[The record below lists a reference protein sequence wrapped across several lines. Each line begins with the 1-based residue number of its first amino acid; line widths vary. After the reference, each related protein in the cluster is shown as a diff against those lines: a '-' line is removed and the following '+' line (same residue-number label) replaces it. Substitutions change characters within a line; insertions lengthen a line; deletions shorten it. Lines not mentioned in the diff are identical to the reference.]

1 MPQRSNRK
9 QLGKTL
15 GSPIK
20 EVKNPPPKTWGG
32 SKETPFLI
40 LLLLT
45 AKEHLAGY
53 FNLQDPSYFNCIE
66 KD

>member
-1 MPQRSNRK
+1 MPQCSNRK
-9 QLGKTL
+9 QLGRTL

-32 SKETPFLI
+32 SKETPFLF